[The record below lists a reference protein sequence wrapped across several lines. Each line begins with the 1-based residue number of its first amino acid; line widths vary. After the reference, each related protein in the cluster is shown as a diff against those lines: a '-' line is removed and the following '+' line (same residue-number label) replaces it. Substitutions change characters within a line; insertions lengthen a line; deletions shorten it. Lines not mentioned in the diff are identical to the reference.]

1 MSLAEAQSA
10 SMIDVHGRLI
20 RHLEQ
25 VAGLNREIEFLPDED
40 TIAERKSDH
49 HGLVAPELA
58 VVMAYCKIHL
68 YSLLLDTDV
77 PEDRYLNHDLE
88 RYFPQPLPE
97 RYAKQMRDHRLR
109 REIVCTVVANQMV
122 DRAGT
127 TFAFRLAEETGVPVA
142 TLARG
147 YAVAREVFD
156 MRSFWSSVEELDNHV
171 AAETQVA
178 MLIEGRRL
186 VERATRWL
194 VRSNPG
200 SIDISRT
207 SRYFKHGAEMLAE
220 ALPDVLDG
228 EERDKFDARAA
239 ELSEAGVPGELAR
252 SVAGLPSLLF
262 TFDIVEVADSTGH
275 DQAGVME
282 TYFRLGSRLELN
294 WLRDRIIELPRANRW
309 QALAR
314 AALRD
319 DLYSLHRALTQEVLG
334 DSARKTDSD
343 AAIDAWWQRN
353 EDAIDRCLGM
363 LSDIKASRSYD
374 TTTLPVALREVRN
387 LIRGSLTG
395 GGVAGSESVTM
406 AG

>member
-1 MSLAEAQSA
+1 
-10 SMIDVHGRLI
+10 
-20 RHLEQ
+20 
-25 VAGLNREIEFLPDED
+25 
-40 TIAERKSDH
+40 
-49 HGLVAPELA
+49 
-58 VVMAYCKIHL
+58 
-68 YSLLLDTDV
+68 
-77 PEDRYLNHDLE
+77 
-88 RYFPQPLPE
+88 
-97 RYAKQMRDHRLR
+97 MRDHRLR
-109 REIVCTVVANQMV
+109 REIVATGVANQMV

-127 TFAFRLAEETGVPVA
+127 TFSFRLAEETGVPVA

-156 MRSFWSSVEELDNHV
+156 MRSFWGAVEELDNHV
-171 AAETQVA
+171 AAETQIA

-207 SRYFKHGAEMLAE
+207 SRYFRHGAEMLAD
-220 ALPDVLDG
+220 ALPDLLDG
-228 EERDKFDARAA
+228 DERDKFDARAA

-252 SVAGLPSLLF
+252 RVAGLPSLLF

-275 DQAGVME
+275 DQTAVME

-294 WLRDRIIELPRANRW
+294 WLRDRILELPRENRW

-319 DLYSLHRALTQEVLG
+319 DLYSLHRSLTQEVLG
-334 DSARKTDSD
+334 DRRPPKTTDSD

-353 EDAIDRCLGM
+353 TQAIDRCLAM

-387 LIRGSLTG
+387 LIRGSLVG
-395 GGVAGSESVTM
+395 GGVAGSDSVTM